1 MRKFKKSNIITE
13 VVESTRE
20 DTDLFSLEETK
31 KTIKN
36 TSPDLII
43 NAAAKVGGIL
53 ANNTFRTEFII
64 ENLKLI

>member
-31 KTIKN
+31 RTIKN

-43 NAAAKVGGIL
+43 NAAAKSWR
-53 ANNTFRTEFII
+53 NTS
-64 ENLKLI
+64 K